1 MKLKGVALACS
12 AGALWALSGIMC
24 QFLFEK
30 FVSPEWLVSVRLLA
44 AGLLLTSISFFQPTS
59 RKQQKVLSKKFSAR
73 DLVSLLLFS
82 LIGMLGVQ
90 YTYFKAIQYSG
101 AAIATILQF
110 TGPIFI
116 FVYLVLHKEKK
127 LKLIEVALLLVTFIG
142 VFLIVAKGGL
152 QTLNISTTGFMMGIA
167 SAITL
172 AFYTVQPREI
182 LVKYGEMRI
191 AGLGMLLA
199 GLVFQLIRPIWR
211 PQFQLDVSSLGL
223 VISIVVFGT
232 ALPFLFQLSSL
243 RFIEASLAG
252 VLTVTDP
259 ILATILSVWFF
270 HSRFTS
276 IQLLGFVVVIVS
288 VILLTRLS
296 DKNTLPEDKVID

>member
-1 MKLKGVALACS
+1 MKIRGILLACS

-24 QFLFEK
+24 QLLFDDYH
-30 FVSPEWLVSVRLLA
+30 VSPEWLASVRLFS
-44 AGLLLTSISFFQPTS
+44 AGILLTSFSFFQ
-59 RKQQKVLSKKFSAR
+59 RKLPRRNFSTK
-73 DLVSLLLFS
+73 DLFSLVLFS

-116 FVYLVLHKEKK
+116 FLFLVVNKEKS
-127 LKLIEVALLLVTFIG
+127 INFVEVLLMATTFIG
-142 VFLIVAKGGL
+142 VFLIVAEGNI
-152 QTLNISTTGFMMGIA
+152 QSLNISMMGFAMGIA

-172 AFYTVQPREI
+172 AFYTLQPRKL

-191 AGLGMLLA
+191 AGLGMLIGGVA
-199 GLVFQLIRPIWR
+199 FQWIHPIWR
-211 PQFQLDVSSLGL
+211 PGFQWDSFSLVL
-223 VISIVVFGT
+223 VISIVIFGT

-243 RFIEASLAG
+243 RFIEASLASI
-252 VLTVTDP
+252 LTVVEP
-259 ILATILSVWFF
+259 ILATILSVLLF
-270 HSRFTS
+270 HSRFAG
-276 IQLLGFVVVIVS
+276 IQVLGFAVVIGS

-296 DKNTLPEDKVID
+296 NKEDLPEDQLVE

>member
-1 MKLKGVALACS
+1 MKFRGVLLACS

-24 QFLFEK
+24 QILFDEYQ
-30 FVSPEWLVSVRLLA
+30 VSPEWLASVRLFS
-44 AGLLLTSISFFQPTS
+44 AGILLTGVSFFQ
-59 RKQQKVLSKKFSAR
+59 RKEPRRRFSKK
-73 DLVSLLLFS
+73 DLFGLLLFS

-116 FVYLVLHKEKK
+116 FLFLVLNKEKTINI
-127 LKLIEVALLLVTFIG
+127 IEVLLLAATFMG
-142 VFLIVAKGGL
+142 VFLIVAEGNI
-152 QTLNISTTGFMMGIA
+152 QTLNISTMGFVMGIA

-172 AFYTVQPREI
+172 AFYTLQPRNL

-191 AGLGMLLA
+191 AGLGMLI
-199 GLVFQLIRPIWR
+199 GGIVFQPIHPMWR
-211 PQFQLDVSSLGL
+211 PGFKMDGLSLGL
-223 VISIVVFGT
+223 VISIVIFGT

-243 RFIEASLAG
+243 RFIEASLAS
-252 VLTVTDP
+252 VLTVVEP
-259 ILATILSVWFF
+259 ILATLLSVLLF
-270 HSRFTS
+270 HSRFAE
-276 IQLLGFVVVIVS
+276 IQVLGFAVVIVS

-296 DKNTLPEDKVID
+296 NKETLPEDQLIE

>member
-142 VFLIVAKGGL
+142 VF
-152 QTLNISTTGFMMGIA
+152 
-167 SAITL
+167 
-172 AFYTVQPREI
+172 
-182 LVKYGEMRI
+182 
-191 AGLGMLLA
+191 
-199 GLVFQLIRPIWR
+199 
-211 PQFQLDVSSLGL
+211 
-223 VISIVVFGT
+223 
-232 ALPFLFQLSSL
+232 
-243 RFIEASLAG
+243 
-252 VLTVTDP
+252 
-259 ILATILSVWFF
+259 
-270 HSRFTS
+270 
-276 IQLLGFVVVIVS
+276 
-288 VILLTRLS
+288 
-296 DKNTLPEDKVID
+296 